1 MISILAWSIGD
12 CGKRG
17 EKREERQEKREGKER
32 KRNKEKGT
40 EEIGQYF
47 RVLPA
52 LPEDPKFFL
61 DTQMEPHNHLQ
72 F

>member
-1 MISILAWSIGD
+1 M
-12 CGKRG
+12 
-17 EKREERQEKREGKER
+17 ER
-32 KRNKEKGT
+32 KRKREKGT

-47 RVLPA
+47 RVLAA

-61 DTQMEPHNHLQ
+61 DTQMEPHNHLR